1 MSPIVAAALILVA
14 TVGAGSTNLECFP
27 VARLNSNGGCF
38 LKKIVES
45 KSDPKMNF
53 IPLMG
58 PLRACCLAIPAISL
72 VL

>member
-1 MSPIVAAALILVA
+1 MLPIVVVVLMLAVTL
-14 TVGAGSTNLECFP
+14 GAPSTNLECFP

-45 KSDPKMNF
+45 KVDPKMSF
-53 IPLMG
+53 ILPMVTR
-58 PLRACCLAIPAISL
+58 RACCLEIPAISL